1 MQDTTPLAILL
12 PTAVTLAAGHT
23 LIGLDHTLPFVAMA
37 RARGWT
43 LRKTLLVTALCGAGH
58 VLSSVALGAVGIALG
73 VAAHR
78 LQWVQGAR
86 GSLAAW
92 SLIAFGLF
100 FVVRGLVRSQRARAH
115 SHAHAHADG
124 VVHAHEHHHAESAH
138 VHPHVQAGVA
148 SATVWTL
155 FVIFVLGPCEPL
167 IPLLIA
173 PAALGDWLAVALIV
187 GAFGAVTVGAMLA
200 LVAAGHLGASRLQL
214 RGLER
219 HAELLAGVAIAGSGL
234 AVQWLGI

>member
-1 MQDTTPLAILL
+1 MHDSTPLSILL
-12 PTAVTLAAGHT
+12 ATAVTIAAGHT
-23 LIGLDHTLPFVAMA
+23 LIGVDHTLPFIAMG

-43 LRKTLLVTALCGAGH
+43 LQRTLLVTALCGTGH
-58 VLSSVALGAVGIALG
+58 VASSVVLGAFGIALG
-73 VAAHR
+73 VALDR
-78 LQWVQGAR
+78 LQWVQGER

-100 FVVRGLVRSQRARAH
+100 FVVRGLLRARRAHAH

-124 VVHAHEHHHAESAH
+124 VVHAHDHDHVDGAH
-138 VHPHVQAGVA
+138 VHPHETVGVA

-155 FVIFVLGPCEPL
+155 FIIFVLGPCEPL

-173 PAALGDWLAVALIV
+173 PAALGDWLGVGLIV
-187 GAFGAVTVGAMLA
+187 GAFGAVTLGVMLA
-200 LVAAGHLGASRLQL
+200 VVTVGHLGATRLPL

-234 AVQWLGI
+234 AVQFLGI